1 MYFTSSKMGNKNSE
15 GEKQL
20 TILQLDMKKTKIYL
34 KTKNKLIIVV
44 APKLQIHSKSAQ
56 LL

>member
-1 MYFTSSKMGNKNSE
+1 MGNKNSE